1 MDFIQIKDSRA
12 ACMEPTDQLSGYSWN
27 GKIGFYRASYD
38 ASTCFFID
46 RLPKGTHQIEYTV
59 NVDRAGTYQSGI
71 ATVQSAY
78 SPEFGGHSAGFTV
91 VVEK

>member
-12 ACMEPTDQLSGYSWN
+12 ACLEPTEQLSGYSWN
-27 GKIGFYRASYD
+27 GGLGLYRASYD

-46 RLPKGTHQIEYTV
+46 RMPKGTHRIEYTV
-59 NVDRAGTYQSGI
+59 YVDRVGNYQAGI

-78 SPEFGGHSAGFTV
+78 SPEFGGHSGSFWLK
-91 VVEK
+91 VEE